1 MKEQFWQILC
11 DSLPFFSLLFT
22 ANVVF
27 LVLLGLSWAFTTPTA
42 ETTYVSVLA
51 LGPIIVSLLLSIYII
66 RRCRA

>member
-1 MKEQFWQILC
+1 MKEQFWQMLC

-27 LVLLGLSWAFTTPTA
+27 LILLGLSWVFTTPNA

-51 LGPIIVSLLLSIYII
+51 LGPIVVSLLLSVYVI